1 MSSLLILESKQKIS
15 SNVFRI
21 WIFLFGCSYSFGM
34 ETINTFIHSRSS
46 IENYTRFQTI
56 MGKSIHVFRP
66 KRPKIHTLCGG
77 TNLHGLYRGVQPPPP
92 PPPTCPGRAKRAQ
105 MKYSQTSLYGH
116 PLNTD
121 SSLLWTVCFVPG
133 ERKPLHF
140 L

>member
-1 MSSLLILESKQKIS
+1 MSSLLRLESKQKIS

-21 WIFLFGCSYSFGM
+21 CIFLFSCSYSFEI
-34 ETINTFIHSRSS
+34 ETINTFVHSRSS
-46 IENYTRFQTI
+46 PENHTRFQTI
-56 MGKSIHVFRP
+56 MGKSIPVFRP

-92 PPPTCPGRAKRAQ
+92 PPTCPGRARRAQ
-105 MKYSQTSLYGH
+105 MKYSQTSLYGR

-121 SSLLWTVCFVPG
+121 SSLLRTVCFVPG
-133 ERKPLHF
+133 EKKPLRF